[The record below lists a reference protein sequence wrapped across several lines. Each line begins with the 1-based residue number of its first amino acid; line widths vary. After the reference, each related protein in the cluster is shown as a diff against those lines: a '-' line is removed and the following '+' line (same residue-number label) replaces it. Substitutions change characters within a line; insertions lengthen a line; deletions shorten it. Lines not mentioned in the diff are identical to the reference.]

1 MFEKKLSFT
10 KDTCSLKTKFGVT
23 EPYSKL
29 LILDAL
35 QGSEYTPLPSIVES

>member
-10 KDTCSLKTKFGVT
+10 KDTCSLKTTFGVT
-23 EPYSKL
+23 EPYSL
-29 LILDAL
+29 LILDTL

>member
-10 KDTCSLKTKFGVT
+10 KDTCSLKTKFGVKK
-23 EPYSKL
+23 PYSKL

-35 QGSEYTPLPSIVES
+35 QGSEYTPLSSIVES